1 MKLNTKVR
9 YGLRTMIELAMNSG
23 ESGLLQKE
31 IAERQNIPLKYL
43 DKIIAQLKSAE
54 LVWNVAGKK
63 RGYILARGS
72 SKISVYDIYR
82 AFEGKMAIIHGINE
96 SEQNHQ
102 DEYCAG
108 QEFWD
113 KLNTE
118 IEAILIDKTLDKL
131 ADRQKELNTEKVE
144 NLSFQI

>member
-1 MKLNTKVR
+1 
-9 YGLRTMIELAMNSG
+9 MNSG
-23 ESGLLQKE
+23 ESGLLQKD
-31 IAERQNIPLKYL
+31 IAKRQGIPLKYL

-54 LVWNVAGKK
+54 LIWNAAGKK
-63 RGYILARGS
+63 SGYILARGS

-82 AFEGKMAIIHGINE
+82 AFEGKMAIINGVNE
-96 SEQNHQ
+96 NAQFYQ
-102 DEYCAG
+102 DENFAG

-131 ADRQKELNTEKVE
+131 ASRQKEINSEQVE
-144 NLSFQI
+144 NLSYQIW